1 MLAKYALTSRVKQR
15 SWLRFNEKVCAG
27 FHECALRLEKNM
39 KKTYSAKAA
48 ELDPQWYVIDAEG
61 QVLGRLASQIAQ
73 ILRGKHK
80 PTYTPHMPC
89 GDFVV
94 VINADKIAV
103 TGKRMDQKIYYRHSQ
118 YPGGLK
124 QRTLRQTLEGRFPER
139 ALEHA
144 VKGMVMHNRLG
155 AVLMSRL
162 KIYAGPEH
170 PHEAQKPVVWMG
182 PQALLKKPAQKTDDT
197 SKKSAQEADAE

>member
-1 MLAKYALTSRVKQR
+1 
-15 SWLRFNEKVCAG
+15 
-27 FHECALRLEKNM
+27 M
-39 KKTYSAKAA
+39 KKTYSAKAG

-80 PTYTPHMPC
+80 PTFTPHMPC

-103 TGKRMDQKIYYRHSQ
+103 TGRRMDQKIYYRHSQ

-124 QRTLRQTLEGRFPER
+124 KTTLRQTLEGRFPER

-155 AVLMSRL
+155 AQLMSRL
-162 KIYAGPEH
+162 KVYAGPEH
-170 PHEAQKPVVWMG
+170 PHEAQKPVLWTG
-182 PQALLKKPAQKTDDT
+182 PQALLKKPEQ
-197 SKKSAQEADAE
+197 AE

>member
-1 MLAKYALTSRVKQR
+1 
-15 SWLRFNEKVCAG
+15 
-27 FHECALRLEKNM
+27 M
-39 KKTYSAKAA
+39 KKTYSAKAS

-61 QVLGRLASQIAQ
+61 KVLGRLASEIAQ

-80 PTYTPHMPC
+80 PTYTPHMPT

-103 TGKRMDQKIYYRHSQ
+103 TGRRMDQKIYYRHSQ

-124 QRTLRQTLEGRFPER
+124 QQTLRQTLEGRFPER

-162 KIYAGPEH
+162 KVYSGPQH
-170 PHEAQKPVVWMG
+170 PHEAQKPVPWTG
-182 PQALLKKPAQKTDDT
+182 PQALLKKSEHDAQ
-197 SKKSAQEADAE
+197 AE

>member
-1 MLAKYALTSRVKQR
+1 M
-15 SWLRFNEKVCAG
+15 
-27 FHECALRLEKNM
+27 M
-39 KKTYSAKAA
+39 KTYSAKAA
-48 ELDPQWYVIDAEG
+48 ELQPQWYVIDAEG

-80 PTYTPHMPC
+80 PTYTPHLPC

-103 TGKRMDQKIYYRHSQ
+103 TGRRMDQKIYYRHSQ

-124 QRTLRQTLEGRFPER
+124 QTTLRQTLEGRFPER
-139 ALEHA
+139 ALQHA
-144 VKGMVMHNRLG
+144 VRGMVMHNRLG
-155 AVLMSRL
+155 AQLMSRL

-170 PHEAQKPVVWMG
+170 PHTAQKPIPWMG
-182 PQALLKKPAQKTDDT
+182 PEALLKQK
-197 SKKSAQEADAE
+197 QAEEK

>member
-1 MLAKYALTSRVKQR
+1 
-15 SWLRFNEKVCAG
+15 
-27 FHECALRLEKNM
+27 M
-39 KKTYSAKAA
+39 KKTYSARAS
-48 ELDPQWYVIDAEG
+48 ELDPQWYIIDAEG
-61 QVLGRLASQIAQ
+61 QILGRLAAQIAQ

-80 PTYTPHMPC
+80 PTFTPHMAC

-103 TGKRMDQKIYYRHSQ
+103 TGKRLDQKIYYRHSQ

-124 QRTLRQTLEGRFPER
+124 KITLRQTLVGRFPER
-139 ALEHA
+139 ALQHA

-170 PHEAQKPVVWMG
+170 PHMAQKPVPWTG
-182 PQALLKKPAQKTDDT
+182 PEALLKQPAPAQ
-197 SKKSAQEADAE
+197 DAKAEEE

>member
-1 MLAKYALTSRVKQR
+1 M
-15 SWLRFNEKVCAG
+15 
-27 FHECALRLEKNM
+27 M
-39 KKTYSAKAA
+39 KTYSAKAA
-48 ELDPQWYVIDAEG
+48 ELQPQWYVIDAEG

-89 GDFVV
+89 GDFVI

-124 QRTLRQTLEGRFPER
+124 QTTLRQTLEGRFPER
-139 ALEHA
+139 ALQHA
-144 VKGMVMHNRLG
+144 VRGMVMHNRLG
-155 AVLMSRL
+155 AQLMSRL
-162 KIYAGPEH
+162 KIYSSKQYPEAPHH
-170 PHEAQKPVVWMG
+170 PHAAQKPIPWMG
-182 PQALLKKPAQKTDDT
+182 PEALLKQKR
-197 SKKSAQEADAE
+197 AEEQ

>member
-1 MLAKYALTSRVKQR
+1 
-15 SWLRFNEKVCAG
+15 
-27 FHECALRLEKNM
+27 M

-48 ELDPQWYVIDAEG
+48 DLQSQWFVIDAEG

-80 PTYTPHMPC
+80 PTYTPHLNG

-94 VINADKIAV
+94 VINADKIAT
-103 TGKRMDQKIYYRHSQ
+103 TGNRLDQKVYYRHSG

-124 QRTLRQTLEGRFPER
+124 KTTLRQVLAGKHPER

-144 VKGMVMHNRLG
+144 VRGMVMHNRLG
-155 AVLMSRL
+155 ARVMSRL
-162 KIYAGPEH
+162 KIYAGPTH
-170 PHEAQKPVVWMG
+170 PHEAQQPVAWTG
-182 PQALLKKPAQKTDDT
+182 PESLLKQYT
-197 SKKSAQEADAE
+197 EAK